1 MEWWGIWLIVC
12 GVLLVAEMLTLTF
25 YLLWIGV
32 GAAAAA
38 LVAAIAPGAFV
49 LQVLAGCF
57 VAVLLTLFTKPLTRR
72 LRASRGYRDAIDD
85 LIGRRGIVLEEIDEG
100 KNGIVKIGNET
111 WSAQSNERLRKNDEV
126 IVVGRGS
133 AILEVQKWGG
143 I

>member
-1 MEWWGIWLIVC
+1 
-12 GVLLVAEMLTLTF
+12 MLTLTF

>member
-1 MEWWGIWLIVC
+1 LEWWGIWLIVC